1 MKEILYKLF
10 DYNYLTREEA
20 KQVLI
25 DIVNGGIPE
34 TQIASLITS
43 FLMRSI
49 SVDEILGFRD
59 ALLEMRVTVD
69 LSDYSP
75 LDIVGTG
82 GDGKNT
88 FNISTTACF
97 VVAGAGYNVVKHG
110 NYGATSICGASN
122 VIEQQGVKFSADN
135 DLFRK
140 SLDTCHIAYLH
151 APLFSPALKAVAPVR
166 KSLGVRNFFNVL
178 GPLVNP
184 VQPEFQ
190 MLGVYDLAMSR
201 LYSYIYQE
209 ESKKFSIV
217 HSMDG
222 YDEISLTSQFKVV
235 SNLGEQ
241 LFMPSDLGFRRINQE
256 ELYGGDTPED
266 AAQIFRNVLS
276 ANATDAQM
284 NVVLVN
290 AAFGIQT
297 IDQDKTIEECLE
309 IARESLYG
317 KKALRVLDKFV
328 EINS

>member
-1 MKEILYKLF
+1 
-10 DYNYLTREEA
+10 
-20 KQVLI
+20 
-25 DIVNGGIPE
+25 
-34 TQIASLITS
+34 
-43 FLMRSI
+43 
-49 SVDEILGFRD
+49 
-59 ALLEMRVTVD
+59 
-69 LSDYSP
+69 
-75 LDIVGTG
+75 
-82 GDGKNT
+82 
-88 FNISTTACF
+88 
-97 VVAGAGYNVVKHG
+97 
-110 NYGATSICGASN
+110 
-122 VIEQQGVKFSADN
+122 
-135 DLFRK
+135 
-140 SLDTCHIAYLH
+140 
-151 APLFSPALKAVAPVR
+151 
-166 KSLGVRNFFNVL
+166 
-178 GPLVNP
+178 
-184 VQPEFQ
+184 
-190 MLGVYDLAMSR
+190 
-201 LYSYIYQE
+201 YIYQE

-235 SNLGEQ
+235 ANLGEQ

-309 IARESLYG
+309 SARESLYG

>member
-1 MKEILYKLF
+1 
-10 DYNYLTREEA
+10 
-20 KQVLI
+20 
-25 DIVNGGIPE
+25 
-34 TQIASLITS
+34 
-43 FLMRSI
+43 
-49 SVDEILGFRD
+49 
-59 ALLEMRVTVD
+59 
-69 LSDYSP
+69 
-75 LDIVGTG
+75 
-82 GDGKNT
+82 
-88 FNISTTACF
+88 
-97 VVAGAGYNVVKHG
+97 
-110 NYGATSICGASN
+110 
-122 VIEQQGVKFSADN
+122 
-135 DLFRK
+135 
-140 SLDTCHIAYLH
+140 
-151 APLFSPALKAVAPVR
+151 
-166 KSLGVRNFFNVL
+166 
-178 GPLVNP
+178 
-184 VQPEFQ
+184 